1 MRNSRHMSRPSGTV
15 GMCCL
20 PICRSIQEHR
30 QPTTLVLPELKL
42 APGHGAGCENAVESS
57 ADLGAAP
64 LDVACKCGGTF
75 CFQCKEEAHRPV
87 CAQLLISHL
96 CRKLVLSC

>member
-1 MRNSRHMSRPSGTV
+1 MSRPSGSV
-15 GMCCL
+15 GICCL
-20 PICRSIQEHR
+20 PICRGIKEPR
-30 QPTTLVLPELKL
+30 QQAPMMLPELKL
-42 APGHGAGCENAVESS
+42 VPWHGAGCENAVESS

-87 CAQLLISHL
+87 CPRVIDT
-96 CRKLVLSC
+96 